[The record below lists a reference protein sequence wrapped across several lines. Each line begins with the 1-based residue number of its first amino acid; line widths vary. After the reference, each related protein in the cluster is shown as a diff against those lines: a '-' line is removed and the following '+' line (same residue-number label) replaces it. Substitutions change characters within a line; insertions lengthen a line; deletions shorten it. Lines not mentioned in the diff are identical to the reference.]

1 MKKRKNGGSLFLI
14 IIALIIIAIIAVIA
28 ISKIT
33 GDDGVITKVNKVEV
47 EYSKA
52 EVGEK
57 LVAIVHGEV
66 VKASEKISGTSNDI
80 STVFNEKILI
90 SFLTGTLENEENP
103 GIECLTVEPSAT
115 QIRTVLEDG
124 EISNIYIINP
134 KALSDKVDIY
144 GKGKSLEDKD
154 VFTLEAITEEITAED
169 GSIYTKSTGKFEIK
183 YYDYEGKSSVIETVD
198 LYLTNQS

>member
-57 LVAIVHGEV
+57 LDRKSV
-66 VKASEKISGTSNDI
+66 V
-80 STVFNEKILI
+80 
-90 SFLTGTLENEENP
+90 
-103 GIECLTVEPSAT
+103 
-115 QIRTVLEDG
+115 
-124 EISNIYIINP
+124 
-134 KALSDKVDIY
+134 
-144 GKGKSLEDKD
+144 
-154 VFTLEAITEEITAED
+154 
-169 GSIYTKSTGKFEIK
+169 
-183 YYDYEGKSSVIETVD
+183 
-198 LYLTNQS
+198 